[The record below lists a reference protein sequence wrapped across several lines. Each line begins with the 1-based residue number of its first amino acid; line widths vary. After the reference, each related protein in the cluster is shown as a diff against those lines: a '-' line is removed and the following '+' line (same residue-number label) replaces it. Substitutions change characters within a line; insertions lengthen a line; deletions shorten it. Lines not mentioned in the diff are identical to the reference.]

1 MIIRSSVSSEGRHLR
16 VPFPTKHGHAS
27 SIKKFITNIQND
39 GVMKEDITL
48 FEQLTGSTIITDRYD
63 TSKISNIRSMTGVN
77 EIVGIL
83 ETEIETFSPDEISDA
98 SPNIYD
104 LFYETKCR
112 ILSIARQI
120 CYKGDVDIDRFNKIF
135 NNPMRFTYIVNGK
148 ENTSSTPVDLFQE
161 NLYTVFTNI
170 SYMNAVKIG
179 IPKLEEELNEITA
192 KIVDRDYMNFP
203 LLYMV
208 LENKFDIKLSNYE
221 EAMHASLPLSKIIE
235 YVEKDPSIFLN
246 ANIAF
251 TKAANDICGYI
262 EKAHNVM
269 FEDELNTEVSDCNA
283 VLKFC
288 DQVTP
293 EIELLSTL
301 SNCFITNKK

>member
-1 MIIRSSVSSEGRHLR
+1 MIIRSSVSNEGRHLR
-16 VPFPTKHGHAS
+16 APFPTKHGHAS

-98 SPNIYD
+98 SPNMYE
-104 LFYETKCR
+104 LFCETKYC

-120 CYKGDVDIDRFNKIF
+120 CYNGDVDIDRFNKIF

-179 IPKLEEELNEITA
+179 IPKLEKELNEITA
-192 KIVDRDYMNFP
+192 KIVDRNYMNFP

-221 EAMHASLPLSKIIE
+221 EAMHA
-235 YVEKDPSIFLN
+235 
-246 ANIAF
+246 
-251 TKAANDICGYI
+251 
-262 EKAHNVM
+262 
-269 FEDELNTEVSDCNA
+269 
-283 VLKFC
+283 
-288 DQVTP
+288 
-293 EIELLSTL
+293 
-301 SNCFITNKK
+301 